1 MFNSQISKI
10 NNKKVVKIGRY
21 TFYVSGWLQLAIFFL
36 IIALGILFFLSIYNL
51 LTSDQQRWYTA
62 LSLAYFIP
70 PAGKETVIFIGLSQG
85 LPVLYWCLTLWI
97 FDVLVCLAIMT
108 NWWFL
113 ELLIKHIPSFP
124 FFGIRRKKPHLYRTV
139 VSLKQWYEKLHQ
151 KTREIELKHYGKLL
165 LIVLAI
171 FMFVPFQGTGAMST
185 TIIGT
190 FLGLRK
196 HTTFLVVI
204 IGSFLSILLLTF
216 ISIGIIRL

>member
-1 MFNSQISKI
+1 MFNSQIRKI
-10 NNKKVVKIGRY
+10 NNKKVVKIRNY

-36 IIALGILFFLSIYNL
+36 IIAGGILFFLSIYNL
-51 LTSDQQRWYTA
+51 LTPDQQRWYAA
-62 LSLAYFIP
+62 LSVAYFIP

-85 LPVLYWCLTLWI
+85 IPVLYWCLTLWI
-97 FDVLVCLAIMT
+97 FDILVCLAIMT

-113 ELLIKHIPSFP
+113 EVLIKHIPSFP
-124 FFGIRRKKPHLYRTV
+124 FFGIRREKPHIYGTV
-139 VSLKQWYEKLHQ
+139 VSLKHWYEKLHQ
-151 KTREIELKHYGKLL
+151 KTRQIELKNYGKLL

-196 HTTFLVVI
+196 HTMFLVVI
-204 IGSFLSILLLTF
+204 IGSFLSIFLLTF
-216 ISIGIIRL
+216 ISIGIIEL